1 MASDSVLNT
10 KSYAFAIRIV
20 KLSQL
25 LQKEKSEVCSVKAN
39 ITQWNLCWRVN
50 QRVGIWTKQS

>member
-25 LQKEKSEVCSVKAN
+25 LQKKS
-39 ITQWNLCWRVN
+39 
-50 QRVGIWTKQS
+50 QSLFCQSKYYAVEPLLAR